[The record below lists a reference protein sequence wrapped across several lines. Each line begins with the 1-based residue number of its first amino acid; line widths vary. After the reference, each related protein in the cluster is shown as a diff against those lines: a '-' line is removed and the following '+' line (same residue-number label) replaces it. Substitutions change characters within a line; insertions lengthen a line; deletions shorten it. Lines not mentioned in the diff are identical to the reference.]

1 MDTSAQDEAEL
12 SVVWVEEDESL
23 ARSVAGYLGA
33 HNVSVRVHPDVS
45 HAIASILRSSPD
57 VVLLD
62 VPSGASSLDA
72 CRIVR
77 RRSDAPII
85 VTAKEDREIDRVLGL
100 EAGADDWLAKPFSSR
115 ELLARIR
122 ARARRARARLAPRT
136 LRVGSITIDRAAMTA
151 TLDGVPLTL
160 TTYEFMLLH
169 TLAERAG
176 IVVSREDVVGRVR
189 GDVTEAFE
197 RSVDIHIS
205 HLRAKL
211 GDDPRRPRFIR
222 TVRGV
227 GYMLTQDS
235 PRCSPAGPD
244 GALQYGSPAS
254 ARR

>member
-1 MDTSAQDEAEL
+1 MATSANPEEL
-12 SVVWVEEDESL
+12 SVIWVEEDESL
-23 ARSVAGYLGA
+23 AKSVGSYLGE
-33 HNVSVRVHPDVS
+33 HRVTVRVQPDLS
-45 HAIASILRSSPD
+45 QELAAILRDPPD

-62 VPSGASSLDA
+62 VASGSSTIDA
-72 CRIVR
+72 CRVVR

-85 VTAKEDREIDRVLGL
+85 VTTAEDGESDRVLGL
-100 EAGADDWLAKPFSSR
+100 EAGADDWLSKPFSPR

-122 ARARRARARLAPRT
+122 ARARRVRGQLGPRAI
-136 LRVGSITIDRAAMTA
+136 RVGSITIDRAAMTA

-176 IVVSREDVVGRVR
+176 VVVSREDVVGRVR

-211 GDDPRRPRFIR
+211 GDNPRRPRFIR

-227 GYMLTQDS
+227 GYMLS
-235 PRCSPAGPD
+235 PVDPALP
-244 GALQYGSPAS
+244 
-254 ARR
+254 

>member
-1 MDTSAQDEAEL
+1 MDTSAALEGDL
-12 SVVWVEEDESL
+12 SVVWVEEDETL
-23 ARSVAGYLGA
+23 AKSVAGYLSE
-33 HNVSVRVHPDVS
+33 HRVSVRIQPDLS
-45 HAIASILRSSPD
+45 QAIAAILRNPPD

-62 VPSGASSLDA
+62 VASGSSTVDA
-72 CRIVR
+72 CRVVR

-85 VTAKEDREIDRVLGL
+85 VTTAEDREIDRVLGL
-100 EAGADDWLAKPFSSR
+100 EAGADDWLSKPFSPR

-122 ARARRARARLAPRT
+122 ARARRVRGQLGPRSAI
-136 LRVGSITIDRAAMTA
+136 RVGSLTIDRSSMTA
-151 TLDGVPLTL
+151 TLDGIALTL

-176 IVVSREDVVGRVR
+176 AVVSREDVVGRVR

-211 GDDPRRPRFIR
+211 GDDPKRPRFIR

-227 GYMLTQDS
+227 GYMLS
-235 PRCSPAGPD
+235 PTEPAMP
-244 GALQYGSPAS
+244 
-254 ARR
+254 

>member
-1 MDTSAQDEAEL
+1 MDTSANVEAGEL
-12 SVVWVEEDESL
+12 SVLWVEEDETL
-23 ARSVAGYLGA
+23 ARSVAGYLGE
-33 HNVSVRVHPDVS
+33 HRVNVRIQPDLS
-45 HAIASILRSSPD
+45 QAIAAILRNPPD

-62 VPSGASSLDA
+62 VASGSSTVDA

-85 VTAKEDREIDRVLGL
+85 VTTAEDREIDRVLGL
-100 EAGADDWLAKPFSSR
+100 EAGADDWLSKPFSPR

-122 ARARRARARLAPRT
+122 ARARRIRGHLTPRAI
-136 LRVGSITIDRAAMTA
+136 RVGSITIDRASMTA

-227 GYMLTQDS
+227 GYMLTPVDPS
-235 PRCSPAGPD
+235 LP
-244 GALQYGSPAS
+244 
-254 ARR
+254 

>member
-1 MDTSAQDEAEL
+1 MDTSVNVEAGEL
-12 SVVWVEEDESL
+12 SVLWVEEDEKL
-23 ARSVAGYLGA
+23 ARSVAGYLSE
-33 HNVSVRVHPDVS
+33 HRVHVRIQPDLS
-45 HAIASILRSSPD
+45 QAIAAMLRIPPD

-62 VPSGASSLDA
+62 VASGSSTVDA

-85 VTAKEDREIDRVLGL
+85 VTTADDREIDRVLGL
-100 EAGADDWLAKPFSSR
+100 EAGADDWLSKPFSPR

-122 ARARRARARLAPRT
+122 ARARRVRGQLGPRAI
-136 LRVGSITIDRAAMTA
+136 RVGSITIDRASMTA

-227 GYMLTQDS
+227 GYMLTPVD
-235 PRCSPAGPD
+235 PALP
-244 GALQYGSPAS
+244 
-254 ARR
+254 

>member
-1 MDTSAQDEAEL
+1 MDTSVNLDGEL
-12 SVVWVEEDESL
+12 SVIWVEEDETL
-23 ARSVAGYLGA
+23 ARSVSAYLGE
-33 HNVSVRVHPDVS
+33 HRVTVRIQPDLS
-45 HAIASILRSSPD
+45 QAIAAILRNPPD

-62 VPSGASSLDA
+62 VASGSSTVDA

-85 VTAKEDREIDRVLGL
+85 VTTAEDREIDRVLGL
-100 EAGADDWLAKPFSSR
+100 EAGADDWLSKPFSPR

-122 ARARRARARLAPRT
+122 ARARRVRGQLGPRAI
-136 LRVGSITIDRAAMTA
+136 RVGSLTIDRAAMSA
-151 TLDGVPLTL
+151 TLNGVPLTL

-176 IVVSREDVVGRVR
+176 AVVSREDVVGRVR

-211 GDDPRRPRFIR
+211 GDDPKRPRFIR

-227 GYMLTQDS
+227 GYMLS
-235 PRCSPAGPD
+235 PTEPAMP
-244 GALQYGSPAS
+244 
-254 ARR
+254 

>member
-1 MDTSAQDEAEL
+1 MDMSASDEAGATSAHFDNDEL
-12 SVVWVEEDESL
+12 TVVWVEEDETL
-23 ARSVAGYLGA
+23 AKSVANYLA
-33 HNVSVRVHPDVS
+33 EHRVTVRIQPDLS
-45 HAIASILRSSPD
+45 QAIAAILRHPPD

-62 VPSGASSLDA
+62 MASGSATVDA
-72 CRIVR
+72 CRVVR

-85 VTAKEDREIDRVLGL
+85 VTTEEDREVDRVLGL
-100 EAGADDWLAKPFSSR
+100 EAGADDWLSKPFSPR

-122 ARARRARARLAPRT
+122 ARARRVRGQLGPRA
-136 LRVGSITIDRAAMTA
+136 LRVGSLTINRASMTA

-227 GYMLTQDS
+227 GYMLS
-235 PRCSPAGPD
+235 PTEPAVP
-244 GALQYGSPAS
+244 
-254 ARR
+254 